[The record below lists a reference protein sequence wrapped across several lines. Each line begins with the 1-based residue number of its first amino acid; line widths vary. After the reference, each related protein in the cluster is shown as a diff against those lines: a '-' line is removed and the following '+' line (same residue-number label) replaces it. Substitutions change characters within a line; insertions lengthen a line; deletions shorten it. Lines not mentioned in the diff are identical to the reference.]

1 MYDIGGGSM
10 KEAKEKNVQPLRTP
24 KEIEDMK
31 WALSRYCTE
40 RDRFMF
46 TFGINTGLRVSD
58 IVPLS
63 VGEVRG
69 KTHVVLREQKTGK
82 IKRFLLPTKL
92 RQEIEVYTAHMAD
105 AEYLFASRKG
115 NGHITPTQ
123 AYRALVKAGEVLGR
137 DDIGTHTMRK
147 TFGFAYYRQTKDLG
161 FLQEIFNHS
170 APSITKRY
178 IGITQDEIDE
188 TLKDFAL

>member
-1 MYDIGGGSM
+1 M
-10 KEAKEKNVQPLRTP
+10 KEKNVQPLRTP

-31 WALSRYCTE
+31 WALSRYCSE

-46 TFGINTGLRVSD
+46 VFGINTGLRVSD
-58 IVPLS
+58 IVPLK

-69 KTHVVLREQKTGK
+69 KSHVVIREQKTGK
-82 IKRFLLPTKL
+82 VKRFKIPAKL
-92 RQEIEVYTAHMAD
+92 RHEVEAYAAQMGD
-105 AEYLFASRKG
+105 GDYLFASRKG
-115 NGHITPTQ
+115 NSHITPTQ

-147 TFGFAYYRQTKDLG
+147 TFGYHYYRDTRDLA

-188 TLKDFAL
+188 TLEDFAL